1 MPHYFSTEL
10 QLSHDILD
18 TKEHA
23 NKWDDNCKEN
33 FTVKLK

>member
-1 MPHYFSTEL
+1 MPHYFLTQL

-18 TKEHA
+18 TKEQA

-33 FTVKLK
+33 FTLK